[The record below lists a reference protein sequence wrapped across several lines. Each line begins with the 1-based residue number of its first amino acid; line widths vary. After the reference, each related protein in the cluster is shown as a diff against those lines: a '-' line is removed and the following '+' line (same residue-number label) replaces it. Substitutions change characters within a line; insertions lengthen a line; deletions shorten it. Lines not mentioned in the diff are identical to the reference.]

1 MNLANL
7 GMIFCSTLRID
18 RFCFNWLVNSWADCW
33 AGCNTEE
40 EEYERITNALQRQ
53 PSTSTSDSRSVYSVD
68 RGAASSSTRNLHN
81 PSPLARSSSRARSDH
96 HVEREREKEREKV
109 LPTSVKAR
117 ENGDERTMS
126 MVVETNASPRIG
138 HRNSVDGGA
147 LHKQKQTV
155 LLVRPE
161 PSE

>member
-40 EEYERITNALQRQ
+40 DEYERIINTLQRQ
-53 PSTSTSDSRSVYSVD
+53 PSNSTADTRSIHSVD
-68 RGAASSSTRNLHN
+68 RYPSGNSRNLAN

-96 HVEREREKEREKV
+96 HVEREREKEREKQ
-109 LPTSVKAR
+109 LPEPIQTR
-117 ENGDERTMS
+117 QNGDERTTS
-126 MVVETNASPRIG
+126 MIVETNASPRVS
-138 HRNSVDGGA
+138 HRNSIDGGA

-161 PSE
+161 RE